1 MEVASLLLGCQKYE
15 ILAELMSKMFYLHSV
30 SILIIPYIL
39 RQVHAAIIRTTSK
52 AQLVA
57 HLWLYKTI
65 SAILPNPRRH
75 GHHHKELPILHT

>member
-15 ILAELMSKMFYLHSV
+15 IPVELMFHFHSV
-30 SILIIPYIL
+30 SIPISAIIPYIL